1 MGEYTEI
8 LRKPSGFKL
17 NAVALVSGYLTFCRR
32 EPGILQILL
41 DIDSDGAILA
51 IIEDQSIRAIDSIST
66 TAPGEFDQVRI
77 RNLASE
83 IKLMVTFHL
92 NEIFRKGVTI
102 PPSKI
107 ILSGG
112 CSSDQLLVE
121 ALKERFSAEIISP
134 RINKG
139 YLGEEYLENY
149 ESASQFLIPLGLAV
163 E

>member
-1 MGEYTEI
+1 
-8 LRKPSGFKL
+8 
-17 NAVALVSGYLTFCRR
+17 
-32 EPGILQILL
+32 
-41 DIDSDGAILA
+41 
-51 IIEDQSIRAIDSIST
+51 
-66 TAPGEFDQVRI
+66 
-77 RNLASE
+77 
-83 IKLMVTFHL
+83 
-92 NEIFRKGVTI
+92 VTI